1 MATVDRLSLSSYISR
16 LFLFLII
23 LFITVIMGLSFG
35 PIKIGIGDLLKVF
48 FSNVADQTF
57 SQIIFEIRLPR
68 VLYAL
73 AVGGGLSVSG
83 AVFQAI
89 LMNPLAE
96 PYILGI
102 SSGGTFGAMLSF
114 LIGVSF
120 IGTQLFSFTGACL
133 VMILVFLLGKRFGEL
148 EPNVLLLTGV
158 MVGAFFS
165 AAILLM
171 MTLLN
176 DSLRTAVFWLMGNL
190 SIADKDNLKFVL
202 PTTFLISFILIL
214 NSSKYN
220 LLSLGTDSAK
230 QLGVNIKFFRNFTY
244 LLTSLMIGTL
254 VSVSG
259 IIGFVGL
266 LIPHVCRM
274 IFGVDNRIILP
285 ASFFLGASYLI
296 LCDTLARI
304 LISPSELPVGAVTAI
319 IGAPVFVYLLR
330 KRFKTNN
337 R

>member
-1 MATVDRLSLSSYISR
+1 M
-16 LFLFLII
+16 
-23 LFITVIMGLSFG
+23 
-35 PIKIGIGDLLKVF
+35 
-48 FSNVADQTF
+48 
-57 SQIIFEIRLPR
+57 PR
-68 VLYAL
+68 ILYAV
-73 AVGGGLSVSG
+73 AVGGGLSIAG

-102 SSGGTFGAMLSF
+102 SSGGTFGAVLSF
-114 LIGVSF
+114 LIGASF
-120 IGTQLFSFTGACL
+120 LGTQLFSFAGAL
-133 VMILVFLLGKRFGEL
+133 VVMLLVFFLGKRFGEL

-202 PTTFLISFILIL
+202 PVTFVVSFLLML
-214 NSSKYN
+214 NSNKYN
-220 LLSLGTDSAK
+220 LLSLGADSAK
-230 QLGVNIKFFRNFTY
+230 QLGVNTTVFRNYTY
-244 LLTSLMIGTL
+244 LLSSLMIGTL

-266 LIPHVCRM
+266 LVPHVCRM
-274 IFGVDNRIILP
+274 IFGVDNRVVLP
-285 ASFFLGASYLI
+285 ASFFFGASYLI
-296 LCDTLARI
+296 LCDTLART

-319 IGAPVFVYLLR
+319 IGAPFLFIY
-330 KRFKTNN
+330 
-337 R
+337 

>member
-1 MATVDRLSLSSYISR
+1 MAAVKRLSIRGYVTR
-16 LFLFLII
+16 LVIFLII
-23 LFITVIMGLSFG
+23 MSITILIGLSAGSVSISFN
-35 PIKIGIGDLLKVF
+35 DLLSVI
-48 FSNVADQTF
+48 FSNSADQTF
-57 SQIIFEIRLPR
+57 TQIIFDIRMPR
-68 VLYAL
+68 ILYAV
-73 AVGGGLSVSG
+73 AVGGGLSIAG

-102 SSGGTFGAMLSF
+102 SSGGTFGAVLSF

-120 IGTQLFSFTGACL
+120 IGTQLFSFAGAL
-133 VMILVFLLGKRFGEL
+133 VVMLLVFVLGKRFGEL

-202 PTTFLISFILIL
+202 GVTFVVSFLLIL
-214 NSSKYN
+214 NSNKYN
-220 LLSLGTDSAK
+220 LISLGADSAK
-230 QLGVNIKFFRNFTY
+230 QLGINTTLFRNYTY
-244 LLTSLMIGTL
+244 LLSSLMIGTL

-266 LIPHVCRM
+266 LVPHVCRM
-274 IFGVDNRIILP
+274 IFGVDNRIVLP

-296 LCDTLARI
+296 LCDTLART

-319 IGAPVFVYLLR
+319 IGAPVFIFLLR
-330 KRFKTNN
+330 KRFNAY
-337 R
+337 